1 VVNPAHLEESAD
13 RLVADYR
20 YLCRRGAR
28 KFWRPGL
35 ERCDLEQV
43 AAIGLIKASR
53 RFDPSTSTPFEAYAW
68 LIVVGELGHY
78 VRDFERIVRVPRR
91 LRAFE
96 PLFNRANDTCTG
108 RIGREPTDAE
118 LAQEMGVLVGTVA
131 EIRRARES
139 AATVPLEAPAARALC
154 DNSIPLEDRA
164 MVDAAFRTL
173 SVLERRVIVGT
184 YVLRLSNLQLGR
196 TLGLSPRC
204 ITRVRRGAL
213 GRMQTAWAS

>member
-1 VVNPAHLEESAD
+1 
-13 RLVADYR
+13 VADYG

-53 RFDPSTSTPFEAYAW
+53 RFDPSTTTPFEAYAW
-68 LIVVGELGHY
+68 LVVVGELGHY

-96 PLFNRANDTCTG
+96 PLFNRANDACTG

-118 LAQEMGVLVGTVA
+118 LALEMGVLTETVG

-139 AATVPLEAPAARALC
+139 AAPVSLEDPAARALC
-154 DNSIPLEDRA
+154 DNSLALEDRA
-164 MVDAAFRTL
+164 MVDTAFRVL
-173 SVLERRVIVGT
+173 SVLERRIIVGT
-184 YVLRLSNLQLGR
+184 YVLRLTSLELGR
-196 TLGLSPRC
+196 TLGLSPRR
-204 ITRVRRGAL
+204 ISRIRRDAL
-213 GRMQTAWAS
+213 GRMQTAWVS